1 MQGLKMRYA
10 AVGAALVLAAGPS
23 PGAAQDAAGPR
34 VLSAR
39 DTLRIDQVGDPALSP
54 DGEWVV
60 YTLRSHDMDDPDLEA
75 VTQLWRVR
83 VDGTGNRQ
91 LTRGARGATAPAW
104 SPDGAV
110 VAFLAARGDEE
121 NAKAQVHFLPA
132 DGGEAWPVTGHDEAV
147 GWFSFAPDG
156 SGILFT
162 ASDSLPEAE
171 EERRKEEG
179 DAEIVDASFQ
189 MTHLWLHDLET
200 SQTRRLTGG
209 DFTVA
214 NADWSP
220 DSRQVAFEAR
230 PNPTANDSWRS
241 DIRVVD
247 VASGEQRLLHENGGS
262 DTSPR
267 WSPDGRTVAFASNP
281 SASANSLHDR
291 LTLADAVGETARVLL
306 AEHDRNFT
314 TPIWSVNGAHV
325 FWATGDGTST
335 RLFRVGVESGAV
347 TTASA
352 PGGRNSSWSLSDDG
366 TRWVWV
372 HTAPDWPAEI
382 YTATVDGE
390 PLRLTDANAW
400 LRDEGVRLGAVET
413 VRWTNSDGHAVEGVL
428 TKPVGYEAGRA
439 YPFIVNPHGG
449 PTAASVEAFD
459 PAAQFFAGN
468 GYVVLQPN
476 FRGSTNYGQAFL
488 SANVDNW
495 GVADYDDVMTGV
507 DHAIAMG
514 WADPDRLVC
523 YGWSYGGYLSAWI
536 VTQTDRF
543 KAVSPGAPLINLYSM
558 YSTNDL
564 QDYLAFFMGGTPW
577 TVAGNYREHSPI
589 THAANVTSPVL
600 LLHGRA
606 DTRVPPEQSVEFY
619 QALKDLGQDVTFVRF
634 PREGHRIVESLH
646 QLDRLRRYAAFF
658 GEHVDN
664 PPISEDQPHEADLP
678 EQDDMVPRAGSAN
691 GMSRFSSV
699 SYQTGP

>member
-10 AVGAALVLAAGPS
+10 AVGAALVLAAGAS
-23 PGAAQDAAGPR
+23 PGGAQDAAGPR

-91 LTRGARGATAPAW
+91 LTRGASGATAPAW

-132 DGGEAWPVTGHDEAV
+132 DGGEAWQVTGHDEAV

-200 SQTRRLTGG
+200 SRTRRLTGG

-281 SASANSLHDR
+281 SPSANSLHDR

-352 PGGRNSSWSLSDDG
+352 PGGAQQRVVALRRRNPLGVGAHRPRLAGGDLYGDRRRRAGQTHRRECLAAGRGRAARCGGDRALDEQRRRCRRRGAHESRWATRRAAPTRSSSIP
-366 TRWVWV
+366 
-372 HTAPDWPAEI
+372 TADPRRRRSRPSTPPRSSSPA
-382 YTATVDGE
+382 TATWCSS
-390 PLRLTDANAW
+390 RIS
-400 LRDEGVRLGAVET
+400 GAART
-413 VRWTNSDGHAVEGVL
+413 TARRSSA
-428 TKPVGYEAGRA
+428 
-439 YPFIVNPHGG
+439 
-449 PTAASVEAFD
+449 PTSTTGAS
-459 PAAQFFAGN
+459 P
-468 GYVVLQPN
+468 
-476 FRGSTNYGQAFL
+476 T
-488 SANVDNW
+488 
-495 GVADYDDVMTGV
+495 T
-507 DHAIAMG
+507 
-514 WADPDRLVC
+514 
-523 YGWSYGGYLSAWI
+523 
-536 VTQTDRF
+536 T
-543 KAVSPGAPLINLYSM
+543 
-558 YSTNDL
+558 
-564 QDYLAFFMGGTPW
+564 
-577 TVAGNYREHSPI
+577 
-589 THAANVTSPVL
+589 TS
-600 LLHGRA
+600 
-606 DTRVPPEQSVEFY
+606 
-619 QALKDLGQDVTFVRF
+619 
-634 PREGHRIVESLH
+634 
-646 QLDRLRRYAAFF
+646 
-658 GEHVDN
+658 
-664 PPISEDQPHEADLP
+664 
-678 EQDDMVPRAGSAN
+678 
-691 GMSRFSSV
+691 
-699 SYQTGP
+699 